1 MPPYGTAVIHHPF
14 EIKLGPLTLTGFGL
28 AVLLGFVIAQIIT
41 QRELERRGHLREAAI
56 APDLVFAS
64 VLGMLVGGKL
74 YYVMVITHD
83 WSDLLSRA
91 GFVFWGGLIGGVFFN
106 WLFIVK
112 KKLSF
117 ARLSDVASIAIAAG
131 YSVGRTGCWAVG
143 DDYGRP
149 WNSRFA
155 VLFPEG
161 APPSTAGI
169 MNRMFGT
176 PLPAGASPD
185 TVLAVHPT
193 QLYETAM
200 AFGMFWVLWRFR
212 EHKHAEGWLFGF
224 YCVLAGL
231 ERFVVEFYRAKD
243 DRFFGPLTAAQV
255 IGLGIAVA
263 GLVIMQLRRRTGP
276 GKPGI
281 YGAAQPST
289 VTA

>member
-1 MPPYGTAVIHHPF
+1 MPPLGSAIIHHPF

-41 QRELERRGHLREAAI
+41 QRELARRGHHVESQT

-74 YYVMVITHD
+74 YYVMVITRD
-83 WSDLLSRA
+83 WSDLISRA
-91 GFVFWGGLIGGVFFN
+91 GFVFWGGLIGGVLFN
-106 WLFIVK
+106 WLYITRR
-112 KKLSF
+112 KLSF
-117 ARLSDVASIAIAAG
+117 ARMSDVASIAIAAG

-155 VLFPEG
+155 VAFPEG

-176 PLPAGASPD
+176 PIPAGATPE

-193 QLYETAM
+193 QLYETGM
-200 AFGMFWVLWRFR
+200 AFFMFYVLWRLR
-212 EHKHAEGWLFGF
+212 DHKHAEGWLFGV

-255 IGLGIAVA
+255 IGLAIAAA
-263 GLVIMQLRRRTGP
+263 GVVVMYLRRHTGP
-276 GKPGI
+276 GRPGI
-281 YGAAQPST
+281 YGVTREPTT
-289 VTA
+289 V